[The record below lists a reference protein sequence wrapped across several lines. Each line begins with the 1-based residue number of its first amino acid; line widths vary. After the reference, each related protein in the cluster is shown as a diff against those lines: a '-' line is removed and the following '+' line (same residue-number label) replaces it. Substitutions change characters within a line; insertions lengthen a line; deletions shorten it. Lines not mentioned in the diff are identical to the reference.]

1 MPRPIRRV
9 LLGSAAVS
17 CLIASALAVTQL
29 IEVSSGVSG
38 GSALLYQI
46 VAAVCLKAFY
56 TQSSWSPVECDC
68 CQDASVG
75 MSGASGDT
83 VKTLL
88 IDLAGFAA
96 FGALFQWEAGAA
108 ERRIEERSQVW
119 FCLQKACY

>member
-1 MPRPIRRV
+1 M
-9 LLGSAAVS
+9 
-17 CLIASALAVTQL
+17 
-29 IEVSSGVSG
+29 
-38 GSALLYQI
+38 
-46 VAAVCLKAFY
+46 
-56 TQSSWSPVECDC
+56 
-68 CQDASVG
+68 G

-119 FCLQKACY
+119 FCSQNACQSSLLLTTCRYIRWDSNHCRYSDNHCDLNY